1 MTNSLRLHGLQHARL
16 FCPPL
21 SPGVCSDSC
30 LLSVMLSNHP
40 VLCYPIL
47 LCLSSFPA
55 SEFSP
60 GGKGELA
67 LCTRWPKYWSFSI
80 SSFNEYSGLIYFW
93 VDYFDLLA
101 VRGTLKSLL
110 QHRSSKA
117 SILPRSAFKFQK
129 LQLTSQTGYQSL
141 GEVINEKF
149 L

>member
-80 SSFNEYSGLIYFW
+80 SSSNEYSGFISFLIDW
-93 VDYFDLLA
+93 LISLQS
-101 VRGTLKSLL
+101 RGLSRVFFRTTIRKHQFFGSQPSLWSNS
-110 QHRSSKA
+110 H
-117 SILPRSAFKFQK
+117 IH
-129 LQLTSQTGYQSL
+129 
-141 GEVINEKF
+141 I
-149 L
+149 

>member
-30 LLSVMLSNHP
+30 LLSVMLSNHL

-80 SSFNEYSGLIYFW
+80 SSSNEYSGLI
-93 VDYFDLLA
+93 
-101 VRGTLKSLL
+101 SLRL
-110 QHRSSKA
+110 IGLISLPSKGHSRVFSSTTVQRHRFFGA
-117 SILPRSAFKFQK
+117 LPSYSPA
-129 LQLTSQTGYQSL
+129 LTT
-141 GEVINEKF
+141 ICDH
-149 L
+149 